1 MEYLFDLLKMKP
13 VLSIILG
20 FVLAIFILIF
30 FKDLIISYIKK
41 KYNLYSEQEVVRLFN
56 NYYNRNIASDMFEDK
71 LDDVELIKYLRNERL
86 NQKVSSLL

>member
-41 KYNLYSEQEVVRLFN
+41 KYDLYSESEIRSAFREYYYEDVASELF
-56 NYYNRNIASDMFEDK
+56 
-71 LDDVELIKYLRNERL
+71 DDESFAAENKIMRYLKNE
-86 NQKVSSLL
+86 